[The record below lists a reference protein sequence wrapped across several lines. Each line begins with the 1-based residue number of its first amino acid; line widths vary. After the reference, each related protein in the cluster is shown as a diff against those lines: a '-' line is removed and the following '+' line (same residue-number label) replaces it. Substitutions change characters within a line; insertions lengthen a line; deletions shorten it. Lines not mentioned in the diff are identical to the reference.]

1 MLESDRS
8 YIISG
13 KKIVKLTELIEDLRD
28 IASDYAEET
37 GSGYAIADDF
47 DKLYTDVLKSDIF
60 SEIDLCEIMG
70 TYTLNDIM
78 ERVGLKY
85 PTKE

>member
-13 KKIVKLTELIEDLRD
+13 KKIVKLIELIEDLRD

-37 GSGYAIADDF
+37 GYGYAIADDF
-47 DKLYTDVLKSDIF
+47 DKLYTDV
-60 SEIDLCEIMG
+60 
-70 TYTLNDIM
+70 
-78 ERVGLKY
+78 
-85 PTKE
+85 